1 MATTCAAGQYLDST
15 SACVSCPAGT
25 YQNVTSA
32 ATTQFRSCAI
42 CPAGTASAANSAT
55 CTVCAPGT
63 HSAFAGAASCLT
75 CASPQYQSNAGQKEC
90 LPCASP
96 RAWLGPAWCLC
107 VAEGQYYDASTN
119 ACVAPSDVQTMAVT
133 SAFLAGAAALLIF
146 ASVFAVYAW
155 SKRKKRGTKIN
166 SSKSSSGPPSV
177 IKAGATPQLNSTI
190 NSSLNGPEANGLD
203 APIKRAIDILHLLKN
218 STASV
223 RLKKQIDHVLSI
235 LISNDMYSTQLDHLE
250 GEDMDDDV
258 KDWIAT
264 TVIGKRT
271 STTSEYRA
279 LAAETTGRGGRSGGV
294 VTTPAVTAAAAAL
307 TAGSGGAGVPLKAH
321 DTTPAIDYI
330 ALDVFKL
337 APSVAARIRDMLDLA
352 TTWDFDVFQFTDLTN
367 GHPLLFMAYY
377 AIKKF
382 KLLDEL
388 HVEEI
393 TLLQYLD
400 EIEVMYQ
407 DAPYH
412 NHIHA
417 ADMLQ
422 AMWVFLQDDRLKA
435 ACSPLELLA
444 VILSCTIHD
453 VDHPGVSNA
462 FIVKSRHPLALLYSD
477 TSVLEFHHAATG
489 ISIAERRQ
497 LFHKLPPGV
506 YDDLRKL
513 MIELVMA
520 TDMAKHFEFL
530 NKFKSHLAA
539 AADRPDAL
547 ALDKPDT
554 KLLVLEVAMKCSDLS
569 NPTRPRPT
577 SLEWTHRIMEEFYLQ
592 GDQERSLGLPISKFM
607 DRHLS
612 MDENVAKCQASFIDV
627 IVGPLYQAW
636 STFLQSPITAT
647 MTGNIHANRT
657 YWTHSARSRDNL
669 ALSKTTD
676 ALATATSLPSA
687 VPAAPNSTVTRMGS
701 LHASRS
707 SLVIPP
713 TPGGPP
719 PMRAP
724 SIGRKERA
732 ASFAGSSMTNPRV
745 RYGTGATSR
754 GSVAAAGTL
763 SGPGSTVSSAASLAP
778 GSARAA
784 SNASV
789 MLVPVVRFRN
799 VSATAIDG
807 GEGGSGSAEIAAAA
821 AAAIAA
827 GVSGSTVAVT
837 SAARSPP
844 VTTAGSEASL
854 LTSPVSPMSPVVLAG
869 ITELATSDESVHGVI
884 PVRMASHL
892 VPSAAGAATP
902 SALSVLSADASGASS
917 MASSQTSS
925 LDRPVP
931 PLPATTT
938 NGIVSSSPTLET
950 PPPQSSTGPPS
961 PRIVRRRSSI
971 GSVTL
976 TALAIPGMA
985 PMIAGVVAPP
995 PSTTGSVSALAAA
1008 AAAAVAAGPSSP
1020 SAPGTP
1026 NAQGQQGPP
1035 SGRRGSASL
1044 QGLRQLPK
1052 MLSSVSTTAGAGGFL
1067 EHAIPEEDPEMLSR
1081 NTLTRQIH

>member
-25 YQNVTSA
+25 YQNATSA
-32 ATTQFRSCAI
+32 ATTQFRSCAT
-42 CPAGTASAANSAT
+42 CPAGSASAASSAT
-55 CTVCAPGT
+55 CTFCAPGT

-75 CASPQYQSNAGQKEC
+75 CASPQYQPNAGQKEC
-90 LPCASP
+90 LPCTSP
-96 RAWLGPAWCLC
+96 REWLGPAWCLC

-133 SAFLAGAAALLIF
+133 SAFLAGAAALVIF

-155 SKRKKRGTKIN
+155 SKRKKRGTKIA

-190 NSSLNGPEANGLD
+190 NSSVNGPEANGLD

-279 LAAETTGRGGRSGGV
+279 LAAETAGRGGRSGGV

-307 TAGSGGAGVPLKAH
+307 TAGSGGAVVPLKGH

-627 IVGPLYQAW
+627 IVAPLYQAW

-676 ALATATSLPSA
+676 TFASAAT
-687 VPAAPNSTVTRMGS
+687 VPAAPNPTVTRMGS

-713 TPGGPP
+713 TPGGPL
-719 PMRAP
+719 PMRVP

-763 SGPGSTVSSAASLAP
+763 SGPGSTVSSATSLAP

-789 MLVPVVRFRN
+789 MPVPVVRFRN
-799 VSATAIDG
+799 VSAAAIDG
-807 GEGGSGSAEIAAAA
+807 AEGSGSAEIAAAA

-827 GVSGSTVAVT
+827 GVSGSSVAVT

-854 LTSPVSPMSPVVLAG
+854 LTLPASPMSPVVLTG
-869 ITELATSDESVHGVI
+869 ITELATSDESVHGVP

-892 VPSAAGAATP
+892 VPGGAGANS
-902 SALSVLSADASGASS
+902 SALSVPSTDASGASS
-917 MASSQTSS
+917 MASSQASS

-931 PLPATTT
+931 PPPASTA
-938 NGIVSSSPTLET
+938 NGIVSSLPALET

-995 PSTTGSVSALAAA
+995 TNTTGSVSALAAA
-1008 AAAAVAAGPSSP
+1008 AAAAVAACPPSP
-1020 SAPGTP
+1020 SAP

-1035 SGRRGSASL
+1035 TGRRGSASL

-1052 MLSSVSTTAGAGGFL
+1052 MLSSASTTAGAGGFL

-1081 NTLTRQIH
+1081 NTLTRQTH

>member
-1 MATTCAAGQYLDST
+1 MASTCAAGQYLDST
-15 SACVSCPAGT
+15 STCVSCPAGT
-25 YQNVTSA
+25 YQNATSA
-32 ATTQFRSCAI
+32 ATTQFRSCAT
-42 CPAGTASAANSAT
+42 CPAGTASAASSAT

-75 CASPQYQSNAGQKEC
+75 CASPQYQSNAGQKDC

-133 SAFLAGAAALLIF
+133 SAFLAGAAALMIF

-155 SKRKKRGTKIN
+155 SKRKKRGTKIK

-190 NSSLNGPEANGLD
+190 NSSVNGPEANGLD

-218 STASV
+218 STSSV

-279 LAAETTGRGGRSGGV
+279 LAAATAGRVGSGGRSGGGV

-307 TAGSGGAGVPLKAH
+307 TAGSGGAAVPLKAH

-337 APSVAARIRDMLDLA
+337 GPSVAARIRDMLDLA

-388 HVEEI
+388 HVEDI

-422 AMWVFLQDDRLKA
+422 AMWVFLQDERLKA

-530 NKFKSHLAA
+530 NKFKSHLSA

-627 IVGPLYQAW
+627 IVAPLYQAW

-676 ALATATSLPSA
+676 ALALTA
-687 VPAAPNSTVTRMGS
+687 VPPAPNSTVTRMGS

-713 TPGGPP
+713 TPGAPP

-789 MLVPVVRFRN
+789 MPVPVVRFRN
-799 VSATAIDG
+799 VSSAAIDG
-807 GEGGSGSAEIAAAA
+807 GEGGGGGSAEMAAAVAAA

-827 GVSGSTVAVT
+827 SVAGSPVASSAVA

-854 LTSPVSPMSPVVLAG
+854 LTSPVSPLSPVVLAG
-869 ITELATSDESVHGVI
+869 ITELATSDESVHGVT
-884 PVRMASHL
+884 PVRMVSHL
-892 VPSAAGAATP
+892 VPVAAGN
-902 SALSVLSADASGASS
+902 SSVLSVPAADASGASS
-917 MASSQTSS
+917 QASS

-931 PLPATTT
+931 PPAPPA

-950 PPPQSSTGPPS
+950 PPPQSSAGPPS

-995 PSTTGSVSALAAA
+995 PSTTGSGSAPAPAAA
-1008 AAAAVAAGPSSP
+1008 AAGPPSP
-1020 SAPGTP
+1020 SVPNAPGQQ
-1026 NAQGQQGPP
+1026 QGQA

-1052 MLSSVSTTAGAGGFL
+1052 MLSSASTATAAGGFL
-1067 EHAIPEEDPEMLSR
+1067 EHVIPEEDPEMLSR
-1081 NTLTRQIH
+1081 NTLTRQTH